1 MMCEKCNSNE
11 ATIHYT
17 EVINGV
23 KNEHHLCSECAK
35 EVDLGYYSEI
45 LDGEFPFAN
54 LIKGIL
60 SAGGT
65 QARNEEVNP
74 LSQVVCPKCHM
85 TYEEF
90 TKAGKF
96 GCSECYNVFGPL
108 IIDNIKKIQGSSN
121 HIGKIPYRN
130 KRNEGKAFNEQN
142 DGDDR
147 LSILQ
152 KQLRHAVKIE
162 EYEEAA
168 RIRDEIKLLKERDGA
183 NA

>member
-1 MMCEKCNSNE
+1 MICEKCNSNE

-35 EVDLGYYSEI
+35 GVDLGFYSEI
-45 LDGEFPFAN
+45 FDGEFPFAN

-65 QARNEEVNP
+65 QTRSEDVNP
-74 LSQVVCPKCHM
+74 LSQVVCPKCNM
-85 TYEEF
+85 TYEDF

-108 IIDNIKKIQGSSN
+108 IIDNIKKIQGSSS

-130 KRNEGKAFNEQN
+130 KKSEENTNNEQDN
-142 DGDDR
+142 SVDR

>member
-1 MMCEKCNSNE
+1 MLCEKCNSNE

-35 EVDLGYYSEI
+35 DVDLGYYSE
-45 LDGEFPFAN
+45 LFDGEFPFAN

-60 SAGGT
+60 SGSGLG
-65 QARNEEVNP
+65 QKNEDVNP
-74 LSQVVCPKCHM
+74 LSQVVCTKCGM

-90 TKAGKF
+90 TKEGRF
-96 GCSECYNVFGPL
+96 GCAECYNVFGPL
-108 IIDNIKKIQGSSN
+108 IVDNIKKIQGSSS
-121 HIGKIPYRN
+121 HTGKRPSSSVQGN
-130 KRNEGKAFNEQN
+130 AVHETGKPEN
-142 DGDDR
+142 R
-147 LSILQ
+147 LEILQ
-152 KQLRHAVKIE
+152 QQLQNALKIE

-168 RIRDEIKLLKERDGA
+168 RIRDEIKLLRERNET